1 LDDRLIRSLK
11 VFVVAGGVVLVL
23 GTGLLVWLLVQ
34 RATTTTGGDR
44 QPIAA
49 TVAAPGTL
57 ALPAGATIGQVLSA
71 GNQLVIVGEGPDG
84 RFLAVVDLATGRR
97 RHLLKI
103 VPEVP

>member
-1 LDDRLIRSLK
+1 M
-11 VFVVAGGVVLVL
+11 LVL

-34 RATTTTGGDR
+34 RATTTTTGGDR
-44 QPIAA
+44 QTTAA
-49 TVAAPGTL
+49 TAAPPVTL

-103 VPEVP
+103 LPEVP

>member
-1 LDDRLIRSLK
+1 M
-11 VFVVAGGVVLVL
+11 VAGGVVLVL

-34 RATTTTGGDR
+34 RATTTGGDR
-44 QPIAA
+44 QTSA

-71 GNQLVIVGEGPDG
+71 GNQLVIVGDGPDG

>member
-34 RATTTTGGDR
+34 RGAAGGR
-44 QPIAA
+44 QPTAVAA
-49 TVAAPGTL
+49 TLPGTL
-57 ALPAGATIGQVLSA
+57 ALPAGATIGQVLAA
-71 GNQLVIVGEGPDG
+71 GNQLVIVGEGREG

-97 RHLLKI
+97 RHLLMI
-103 VPEVP
+103 VPETP